1 MMEETKKVDRQTE
14 EFEKLKDD
22 SIRCLG
28 QYKIWIRQ
36 KGKRHYLQT
45 QTPINYKQEATNKN
59 NCKSLL
65 KGNQKRQNATSRSA
79 TN

>member
-28 QYKIWIRQ
+28 QYKI
-36 KGKRHYLQT
+36 
-45 QTPINYKQEATNKN
+45 
-59 NCKSLL
+59 
-65 KGNQKRQNATSRSA
+65 
-79 TN
+79 